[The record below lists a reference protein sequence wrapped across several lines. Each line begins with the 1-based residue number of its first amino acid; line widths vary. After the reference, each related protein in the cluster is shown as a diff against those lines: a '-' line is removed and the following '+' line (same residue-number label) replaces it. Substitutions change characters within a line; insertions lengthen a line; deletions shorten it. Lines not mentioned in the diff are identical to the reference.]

1 MASGAMQSYG
11 DNKNMR
17 GLTGFFADLAVGKKL
32 LTGFGVVLLLTL
44 AVAFSGFYAV
54 DAVLSR
60 NAYMSQ
66 IGEINRLVL
75 QAQRYEKEYLLK
87 SEALSANL
95 VRELLAETDRRL
107 RVLIGEQ
114 VQDSQ
119 RLRQMQQAAGDYLQ
133 RFESSVKLQQSAGQA
148 LAVMEEAGLQ
158 AREQFE
164 RIELVLYDEVRE
176 IRLRNEDLRGS
187 DPLTLAETASG
198 LFKRML
204 DLRGHESQFIIAGS
218 AQAATDWEAVAD
230 EMRVMARN
238 LSIWL
243 NPEQKRSIKAAVAA
257 LQTYQDAFAAYRQT
271 VAEGETNA
279 QQMAES
285 AGEVLAMAEQAS
297 GAQVAAMQA
306 ESLQMELLLAAASLA
321 AIIIGVGASLLIR
334 RLIVA
339 PLLQTV
345 SAAQRVASGDL
356 TQDIQLDRQDELGQL
371 QAAMQSMTGSL
382 RGLIGRIGAGVGQIA
397 AAAEQLSAITAQT
410 SAGVQTQKQET
421 EQTATAMHE
430 MAATVQE
437 VAQNAEQASLA
448 ARNADQ
454 ESQQGNR
461 VVQQAVSQIGE
472 LAGQVEHSA
481 EAITALNQESARIGG
496 VLEVIRNVAEQT
508 NLLAL
513 NAAIEAARAGEQG
526 RGFAVVAD
534 EVRALAQ
541 RAHKSTEEIE
551 ALIAGL
557 QRMALGAVQQMESSR
572 GLTQRTVTLAGEAGD
587 ALGRITQAVST
598 IEQMNQQIAAAA
610 EEQSAVAETISESIT
625 RVRDIGEQS
634 ASASQQT
641 AASSAEL
648 ARLGVEL
655 QGLVGQFR
663 T

>member
-1 MASGAMQSYG
+1 
-11 DNKNMR
+11 
-17 GLTGFFADLAVGKKL
+17 
-32 LTGFGVVLLLTL
+32 
-44 AVAFSGFYAV
+44 
-54 DAVLSR
+54 
-60 NAYMSQ
+60 
-66 IGEINRLVL
+66 
-75 QAQRYEKEYLLK
+75 
-87 SEALSANL
+87 
-95 VRELLAETDRRL
+95 
-107 RVLIGEQ
+107 
-114 VQDSQ
+114 
-119 RLRQMQQAAGDYLQ
+119 
-133 RFESSVKLQQSAGQA
+133 
-148 LAVMEEAGLQ
+148 
-158 AREQFE
+158 
-164 RIELVLYDEVRE
+164 
-176 IRLRNEDLRGS
+176 
-187 DPLTLAETASG
+187 
-198 LFKRML
+198 
-204 DLRGHESQFIIAGS
+204 
-218 AQAATDWEAVAD
+218 
-230 EMRVMARN
+230 
-238 LSIWL
+238 
-243 NPEQKRSIKAAVAA
+243 
-257 LQTYQDAFAAYRQT
+257 
-271 VAEGETNA
+271 
-279 QQMAES
+279 
-285 AGEVLAMAEQAS
+285 
-297 GAQVAAMQA
+297 
-306 ESLQMELLLAAASLA
+306 
-321 AIIIGVGASLLIR
+321 
-334 RLIVA
+334 
-339 PLLQTV
+339 
-345 SAAQRVASGDL
+345 
-356 TQDIQLDRQDELGQL
+356 
-371 QAAMQSMTGSL
+371 
-382 RGLIGRIGAGVGQIA
+382 
-397 AAAEQLSAITAQT
+397 
-410 SAGVQTQKQET
+410 
-421 EQTATAMHE
+421 

-448 ARNADQ
+448 ARKADQ

-461 VVQQAVSQIGE
+461 VVQQAVGQIGE
-472 LAGQVEHSA
+472 LAGQVEQSA

-572 GLTQRTVTLAGEAGD
+572 SLTQRTVTLAGEAGD

>member
-1 MASGAMQSYG
+1 MLQSAT
-11 DNKNMR
+11 R
-17 GLTGFFADLAVGKKL
+17 FFADLAVSKKL
-32 LTGFGVVLLLTL
+32 FCGFAL
-44 AVAFSGFYAV
+44 
-54 DAVLSR
+54 VLSLTVAMTAGGFVAVR
-60 NAYMSQ
+60 DVLQGHEQAGQ
-66 IGEINRLVL
+66 LAEVTQEVL
-75 QAQRYEKEYLLK
+75 QARRLERNFALEQTPESAARVRDSLAKLDA
-87 SEALSANL
+87 ALSRLEQRAPQAERRRLQTMQQAVGEYRGQFDSYVELQNKAREARRDMGAAAGEARDQFEVIEL
-95 VRELLAETDRRL
+95 DMYDAVRELRL
-107 RVLIGEQ
+107 Q
-114 VQDSQ
+114 
-119 RLRQMQQAAGDYLQ
+119 GD
-133 RFESSVKLQQSAGQA
+133 K
-148 LAVMEEAGLQ
+148 
-158 AREQFE
+158 
-164 RIELVLYDEVRE
+164 
-176 IRLRNEDLRGS
+176 LRGS

-198 LFKRML
+198 LSKRML
-204 DLRGHESQFIIAGS
+204 DLRGNESLYIIDGS
-218 AQAATDWEAVAD
+218 AKALEEWSYLSEDLQSVARSLTVWLSDEQKGAIDTALQSLALYQRAFGYYQQLREQNQAAEAAMIERARAVLSLAEAAQASAEQQMRADSTRAQQLLCVVGVAA
-230 EMRVMARN
+230 VVLGLLAA
-238 LSIWL
+238 LLIS
-243 NPEQKRSIKAAVAA
+243 RSIVAPLRQAVV
-257 LQTYQDAFAAYRQT
+257 FARRI
-271 VAEGETNA
+271 AEGDLSHDLA
-279 QQMAES
+279 QDRRDEPGQLM
-285 AGEVLAMAEQAS
+285 
-297 GAQVAAMQA
+297 AAMQA
-306 ESLQMELLLAAASLA
+306 
-321 AIIIGVGASLLIR
+321 
-334 RLIVA
+334 
-339 PLLQTV
+339 
-345 SAAQRVASGDL
+345 
-356 TQDIQLDRQDELGQL
+356 
-371 QAAMQSMTGSL
+371 MTLSL
-382 RGLIGRIGAGVGQIA
+382 RTLIGRIGGGVSQIA

-410 SAGVQTQKQET
+410 SAGVQTQRQET

-437 VAQNAEQASLA
+437 VAQNAEQASQA
-448 ARNADQ
+448 ARDADR

-472 LAGQVEHSA
+472 LANEVEQSA
-481 EAITALNQESARIGG
+481 EAIAALNQESARIGG

-541 RAHKSTEEIE
+541 RAHNSTEEIE

-572 GLTQRTVTLAGEAGD
+572 SLTQRTVTLAGEAGA